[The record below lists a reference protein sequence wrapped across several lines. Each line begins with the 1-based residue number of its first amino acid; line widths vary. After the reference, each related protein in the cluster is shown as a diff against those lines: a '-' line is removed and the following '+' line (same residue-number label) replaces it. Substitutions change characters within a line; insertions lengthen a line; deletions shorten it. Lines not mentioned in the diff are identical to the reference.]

1 MHKKKTSTKKNEKS
15 PTFNEAMI
23 FNIPAHSL
31 QVNFNNLLFKFNYIL
46 MTYVF
51 IDNQ

>member
-31 QVNFNNLLFKFNYIL
+31 QVNYIFKSYKDIL
-46 MTYVF
+46 S
-51 IDNQ
+51 IEIK